1 MTLQTV
7 RPDLVKFEMRQ
18 TTGRPAWQ
26 AEVKK
31 PGFFARLLSGV
42 GKFFGAIAAPLSFI
56 FPPAALGAA
65 GMYGLGSIGDQIQ
78 AQSYQKQMEAAGK
91 RNPENVSFPGLDL
104 GGFGGIQPASGV
116 GISPKS
122 AMIMDVLFARDG
134 ASLSMAHRI

>member
-56 FPPAALGAA
+56 FPPAALG
-65 GMYGLGSIGDQIQ
+65 
-78 AQSYQKQMEAAGK
+78 K